1 MINENA
7 LNGWIVTELQAS
19 RRDPKRQAQLKRL
32 AEKAK
37 AAAQHLHADALPV
50 GSYQRQLAMVHQRK
64 LASEA
69 LQLGYQIPDEDL
81 QELGLHVAGHAL
93 GLGLSL

>member
-7 LNGWIVTELQAS
+7 LNDWIVTELQAS
-19 RRDPKRQAQLKRL
+19 RRDPKRQVQLKRL

-37 AAAQHLHADALPV
+37 ANARHLHADALPV
-50 GSYQRQLAMVHQRK
+50 GSYQRQLARVHQRK
-64 LASEA
+64 LAAEA
-69 LQLGYQIPDEDL
+69 MQLGYHIPDEDL

-93 GLGLSL
+93 GLGLAL